1 MWVRDGRL
9 CCCRYSSVIA
19 GPWVVVSAL
28 IGRLLD
34 MTHDFPSFLPFLFN
48 CFRLVQ
54 DVNAPG
60 APRIADPDRRSLAQV
75 GSALCAVL

>member
-1 MWVRDGRL
+1 MACG
-9 CCCRYSSVIA
+9 SVTGACAVVDIPRIA

-34 MTHDFPSFLPFLFN
+34 MTHDFHSFWPFLFS

-54 DVNAPG
+54 DVT
-60 APRIADPDRRSLAQV
+60 RRVRVGLSSELRRRLARRCV
-75 GSALCAVL
+75 P